1 MLSHNWLAINDL
13 FDAMDQ
19 LHLTSVLQSAPE
31 AHQQRCLLA
40 KNAIDTKRWPVAACG
55 LRHAAAMAQNWAIQA
70 RQLADWCDAQEKG
83 NAGHSLEAHPLLV
96 GPELGSPC
104 LSLQCR

>member
-1 MLSHNWLAINDL
+1 MQTTDPA
-13 FDAMDQ
+13 
-19 LHLTSVLQSAPE
+19 VLLQTAPE
-31 AHQQRCLLA
+31 QHSRRCGLA
-40 KNAIDTKRWPVAACG
+40 KNAIDSRRWPVAACG
-55 LRHAAAMAQNWAIQA
+55 LRHAAAMAQNWAVQA
-70 RQLADWCDAQEKG
+70 RQLADWCDAQQKG